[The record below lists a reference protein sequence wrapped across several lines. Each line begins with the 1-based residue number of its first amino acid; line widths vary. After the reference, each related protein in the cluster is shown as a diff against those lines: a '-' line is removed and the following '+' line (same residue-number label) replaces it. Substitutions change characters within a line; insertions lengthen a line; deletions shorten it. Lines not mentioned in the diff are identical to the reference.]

1 MRAVF
6 ADTGNTQ
13 IHGLLGGRGS
23 VEGVPRDE
31 HRDEVQL
38 AVCPWARGAWGQPAR
53 QSIDGDRVN
62 DQDGF
67 GMLNERECV

>member
-6 ADTGNTQ
+6 GDTGNTP
-13 IHGLLGGRGS
+13 IHGLLVGRGS
-23 VEGVPRDE
+23 VEGCPGMNIVTRA
-31 HRDEVQL
+31 QL

-53 QSIDGDRVN
+53 QSLDGDRVH

-67 GMLNERECV
+67 GMLNEWACG

>member
-6 ADTGNTQ
+6 GDTGNTP
-13 IHGLLGGRGS
+13 IHGLLVGRGS

-38 AVCPWARGAWGQPAR
+38 AVCP
-53 QSIDGDRVN
+53 
-62 DQDGF
+62 
-67 GMLNERECV
+67 